1 LLRKLF
7 IEKKKDYLKR
17 ILLNIFSLGAE
28 DASRLLTSTST
39 TVIRTEAKASG
50 ETHVEGTAAVVGTQ
64 TKTVETASS
73 QSSSSARTTQ

>member
-1 LLRKLF
+1 
-7 IEKKKDYLKR
+7 
-17 ILLNIFSLGAE
+17 LGAE

-39 TVIRTEAKASG
+39 TVIRTEAKTAG

-73 QSSSSARTTQ
+73 SQSSSSAKTTQ